1 MKTKCKYCG
10 METPITGREVCGG
23 CTITKDAIKLAKK
36 EIKEWSR
43 FLKDAEKR
51 YTGLIEDE
59 IFEKG

>member
-1 MKTKCKYCG
+1 